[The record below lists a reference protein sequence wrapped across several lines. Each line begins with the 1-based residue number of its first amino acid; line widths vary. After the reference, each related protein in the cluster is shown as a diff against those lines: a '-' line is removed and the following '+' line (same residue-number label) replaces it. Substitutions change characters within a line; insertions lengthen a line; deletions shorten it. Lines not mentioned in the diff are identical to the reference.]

1 MLRRLTPLMALVV
14 IVAAVGCSRQEPA
27 DPAAAAFEA
36 FRAAY
41 TDAPS
46 RADQIAA
53 LEGFVGGYPGHP
65 YAGYYAADLISYYAH
80 DLGQPETAYDKVSAV
95 LARVEDP
102 EARLYLAA
110 ELAPVAAELGRP
122 VDLEPY
128 IDAVRAQGPL
138 AFDQLDTVMTAAGA
152 TGDWQLAL
160 SASEEAL
167 ARATPE
173 AYRADYPDRDFS
185 DEEVAERVR
194 RRRAA
199 ALTHH
204 AWALY
209 NTGAHDEAFG
219 EFEQADE
226 LRVDSYVGVSGGPLD
241 RLWARA
247 LLDAG
252 QPAAAL
258 DRITQEALFGDTA
271 KALPV
276 ALAAYAAVEG
286 GVDGFDAY
294 LAKQRRDRAPILDD
308 VTLADYEG
316 RQHSLNDLRRDKVL
330 LLAFWFPT

>member
-1 MLRRLTPLMALVV
+1 MLRRSTPLMVLAAIL
-14 IVAAVGCSRQEPA
+14 VAAGCSRQEPV
-27 DPAAAAFEA
+27 DPAAAAFES
-36 FRAAY
+36 FRTAY
-41 TDAPS
+41 TDAAS

-53 LEGFVGGYPGHP
+53 LEDFVGAHPEHP

-80 DLGQPETAYDKVSAV
+80 DLGEPQAAYDKVSAV

-110 ELAPVAAELGRP
+110 ELAPLAAELERP
-122 VDLEPY
+122 LDLAPY
-128 IDAVRAQGPL
+128 IDAVRAGGPL

-167 ARATPE
+167 ERATPE
-173 AYRADYPDRDFS
+173 AYRADYPDRDFT

-194 RRRAA
+194 RRRAT

-209 NTGAHDEAFG
+209 NTGRPDEAFE
-219 EFEQADE
+219 EFEQADD

-241 RLWARA
+241 RLWAQA

-258 DRITQEALFGDTA
+258 DRVTQEALFGDTA

-276 ALAAYAAVEG
+276 ALEAYAAVEG
-286 GVDGFDAY
+286 GVEGFDAY
-294 LAKQRRDRAPILDD
+294 LAEQRRERAPVLDD

-316 RQHSLNDLRRDKVL
+316 TEHSLDDLRRDKVL